1 MDLQSAMD
9 QINLNYQFEQ
19 MNMESIFQTQQ
30 DSLLQEINTK
40 QQQLE
45 LEQEQIQTQLSA
57 ARAEEEQ
64 LSEAVSQDIK
74 NNAIK
79 LV

>member
-1 MDLQSAMD
+1 
-9 QINLNYQFEQ
+9 
-19 MNMESIFQTQQ
+19 MNMESIFQAEQ
-30 DSLLQEINTK
+30 DSMLQEVNQK

-45 LEQEQIQTQLSA
+45 LEQEQVEQQLAA

-64 LSEAVSQDIK
+64 LGEAVSQDIK
-74 NNAIK
+74 NDAIK

>member
-1 MDLQSAMD
+1 
-9 QINLNYQFEQ
+9 
-19 MNMESIFQTQQ
+19 MESVFQAQQ
-30 DSLLQEINTK
+30 DSMLQEINAK

-45 LEQEQIQTQLSA
+45 LEQEQIQTQLAA

-64 LSEAVSQDIK
+64 MSQAMDQDIK
-74 NNAIK
+74 NGAIK